1 MSEQP
6 VKGDEALRR
15 MAGKAL
21 DTPSSPPSRK
31 EGKDPLEE
39 ARDFTKQ
46 MAASSIIESEVA
58 KSQASAEKAKAE
70 AEEAKTRAERARSGK
85 SEEREME
92 SGIKTKGEFD
102 LGKFNVQDILQQQIA
117 DRDELKR
124 QAEESASRQQ
134 VVSDDLREKL
144 HAAEMEVLKTSFNAQ
159 MQTLT
164 KMIEANAA
172 KGTFMEQY
180 QATRNMAQELGFN
193 LPQAGGDF
201 QAQVELKKL
210 DFEQNLQLRKFTR
223 EEKRADRD
231 FQRQLRVDEDEREF
245 KRKEAERSE
254 KRDQMFASAPEVIG
268 RAVGSAL
275 VQGQG
280 AGAEPA
286 KGRSR
291 GRHVEAGFGDA
302 GETECPSCGQP
313 IGIGPTARTAV
324 CGNCGTRIPI
334 RRVGERPGAEPSPEP
349 EVEEE

>member
-1 MSEQP
+1 
-6 VKGDEALRR
+6 

-134 VVSDDLREKL
+134 VVSD
-144 HAAEMEVLKTSFNAQ
+144 S
-159 MQTLT
+159 
-164 KMIEANAA
+164 
-172 KGTFMEQY
+172 
-180 QATRNMAQELGFN
+180 
-193 LPQAGGDF
+193 
-201 QAQVELKKL
+201 
-210 DFEQNLQLRKFTR
+210 
-223 EEKRADRD
+223 
-231 FQRQLRVDEDEREF
+231 
-245 KRKEAERSE
+245 S
-254 KRDQMFASAPEVIG
+254 AS
-268 RAVGSAL
+268 
-275 VQGQG
+275 
-280 AGAEPA
+280 
-286 KGRSR
+286 
-291 GRHVEAGFGDA
+291 
-302 GETECPSCGQP
+302 
-313 IGIGPTARTAV
+313 
-324 CGNCGTRIPI
+324 
-334 RRVGERPGAEPSPEP
+334 
-349 EVEEE
+349 